1 MNTDDLIKTAK
12 YLDELGSYK
21 TADQFENK
29 LVKLAQGGKLIVDPK
44 IRKEYDFIKK
54 LLENIKEGK
63 TSSYGYNTINFYPSG
78 DCPYISG
85 HTTVKPTVEALNKRL
100 KFITST
106 EFIKGFNLLRADHLE
121 NTVAPNAYAE
131 IQRQKALNKAKELKN
146 NANSGATSPFL
157 PESVSSKPGTS
168 SSGKPSSGTSRKPGS
183 SGATVPGKASV
194 KVKPTGAKPSSS
206 GASSSGGGKPGIG
219 ISDSGSSVSA
229 TPAAPGGAPSGTVPA
244 AKLGT
249 VAELDTL
256 IADLENITANQK
268 IWSENSNSIIPKIR
282 NANRLFTSLYETLN
296 PRQARF
302 FGNRLDMISIANTTY
317 VGKTGTGM
325 R

>member
-29 LVKLAQGGKLIVDPK
+29 LVKLAQRGKLIVDPK
-44 IRKEYDFIKK
+44 IRNEYNFIKK

-63 TSSYGYNTINFYPSG
+63 KSSYGYNTINFYPSG
-78 DCPYISG
+78 DTPYITG
-85 HTTVKPTVEALNKRL
+85 HSTVKPTVEALNNRL

-106 EFIKGFNLLRADHLE
+106 EFIKGFNLLRAEHLE
-121 NTVAPNAYAE
+121 NTVAPNADAE
-131 IQRQKALNKAKELKN
+131 IHKQNALNKAKELRD

-157 PESVSSKPGTS
+157 PEPVSSKPS
-168 SSGKPSSGTSRKPGS
+168 KDTSRKPGKGKPGAGKPGAGKPGAVS
-183 SGATVPGKASV
+183 SGAGKPGKPS
-194 KVKPTGAKPSSS
+194 PSGSSSS
-206 GASSSGGGKPGIG
+206 GSGSTGESPSGGG
-219 ISDSGSSVSA
+219 
-229 TPAAPGGAPSGTVPA
+229 PSGTGGVASGGGA
-244 AKLGT
+244 AATPSITSKSGT

-256 IADLENITANQK
+256 ITDLENITANQQ
-268 IWSENSNSIIPKIR
+268 IWSQNSNSIIPKIR
-282 NANRLFTSLYETLN
+282 RANSLFTQLYDSLT
-296 PRQARF
+296 PKQARF